1 MTSLYDNI
9 RIRRESL
16 GMTQEELANAL
27 GYKSR
32 STIAK
37 IESGENDITQ
47 SKISAFAKA
56 LRTTPAALMGW
67 DDGLITN
74 LFPIPKTRIPL
85 IGTIAAGEPVLA
97 VENIEEYIDLAECT
111 NADFCLRVTGDSM
124 IGAGIRHGDIVF
136 IRQQPEVEDGEIA
149 AVLIDDE
156 ATLKKVYKFG
166 EVVQLRAENP
176 KYEPIVLNGD
186 RHARILGKAVSKLTK
201 I

>member
-47 SKISAFAKA
+47 NKISAFAKA

-74 LFPIPKTRIPL
+74 LFPLPKTRIPL

-111 NADFCLRVTGDSM
+111 NADFCLRVEGDSM
-124 IGAGIRHGDIVF
+124 IGAGIHSGDIVF

-149 AVLIDDE
+149 AVLIDEE
-156 ATLKKVYKFG
+156 ATLKKVYKIG
-166 EVVQLRAENP
+166 EVIQLRAENP
-176 KYEPIVLNGD
+176 KYPPITLNGEKNV
-186 RHARILGKAVSKLTK
+186 RILGKAVSRLTK

>member
-136 IRQQPEVEDGEIA
+136 IRRQPEVEDGEIA

-156 ATLKKVYKFG
+156 ATLKKGITPALAGRTKRH
-166 EVVQLRAENP
+166 LRC
-176 KYEPIVLNGD
+176 
-186 RHARILGKAVSKLTK
+186 R
-201 I
+201 